1 MPAMNACTASGHCR
15 PTRQPLD
22 VTGWNISKPV
32 SCQHLVG
39 TGGQTGSYRFS
50 ETSNHSEDLSQG
62 KAAARAGMGRG
73 KWRVARDWKKVG
85 AEEREERFL
94 TFVRND
100 RRGGGTRKKRARRLF
115 GGAGEDGTEN
125 GKQEDVGGGER
136 AKLRFEDGAE
146 AGDDDGEFAAGD
158 QGHSGA
164 EAGGPVH
171 SGAASGP
178 VTREDFRKCGDGGEQ
193 ESDPQD
199 RGQGCRI
206 NLKAEEEKEGGGA
219 VPRPKKKRTRLSVS
233 ILRES
238 GAVAVARGGVWG
250 GVRHTDSPGA
260 PFSEFFQPICDQS
273 SCDLFRDLRASS
285 PEFFPPMLN
294 PRAIS

>member
-1 MPAMNACTASGHCR
+1 LEEGGGGKKRREISQIRSKRPA
-15 PTRQPLD
+15 
-22 VTGWNISKPV
+22 W
-32 SCQHLVG
+32 
-39 TGGQTGSYRFS
+39 
-50 ETSNHSEDLSQG
+50 
-62 KAAARAGMGRG
+62 
-73 KWRVARDWKKVG
+73 
-85 AEEREERFL
+85 
-94 TFVRND
+94 
-100 RRGGGTRKKRARRLF
+100 GGTRKKRARRLF

-199 RGQGCRI
+199 RGQSCRI
-206 NLKAEEEKEGGGA
+206 NLKAEKEKEKEGGGA